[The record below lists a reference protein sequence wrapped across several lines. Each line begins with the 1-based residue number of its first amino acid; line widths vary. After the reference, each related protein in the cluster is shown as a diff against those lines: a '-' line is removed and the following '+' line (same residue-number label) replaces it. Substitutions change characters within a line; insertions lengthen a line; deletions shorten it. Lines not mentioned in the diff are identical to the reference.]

1 MNRETAEARSSN
13 DKKNEALLDREAV
26 RQILAGR
33 PAAFNDIV
41 HRHGPALFRLA
52 FQYLGN
58 REEAEEQ
65 CQEILLKAFSR
76 LDRYDPERRFFTWL
90 YTIAVNHLRSEH
102 RKRKIRKVRLPAAA
116 YFESPLPERRLPG
129 PEEELLRREARS
141 IVRAAVNRLPRGYR
155 EVYLLR
161 AVEELS
167 VLETGE
173 VLGIPEGTVKI
184 RLRRAKQKLEK
195 DLAGFLGFD
204 ETPGR

>member
-1 MNRETAEARSSN
+1 MI
-13 DKKNEALLDREAV
+13 KNEALLDREAV

-116 YFESPLPERRLPG
+116 YFESPFPNAVFPAPRRNSCGGKPGVSFGLRLTGCPEATG
-129 PEEELLRREARS
+129 RS
-141 IVRAAVNRLPRGYR
+141 ISFGRWRSFPSWKRGR
-155 EVYLLR
+155 FW
-161 AVEELS
+161 
-167 VLETGE
+167 
-173 VLGIPEGTVKI
+173 
-184 RLRRAKQKLEK
+184 
-195 DLAGFLGFD
+195 GFPK
-204 ETPGR
+204 EP